1 MTRLFRSANRGRSAV
16 ALTAA
21 ALICGAALAAPSIAT
36 AAGSADLSAT
46 GGAARIS
53 PVDADLSDSL
63 RAEIKE
69 QDAKNVI
76 LLIGDGMGD
85 SEITV
90 ARNYQYG
97 AAGRFPGIDALP
109 ITGQYT
115 TYSLYRADD
124 PATGAVKGAPD
135 YVPDSAATGSA
146 WATGTKTYDNA
157 VSVDIDQNRKDTLLE
172 IAKANGLKTG
182 NVTTSEIQDA
192 TPAVQA
198 AHVDARSCYGP
209 DSASCGNDALENGG
223 LGSISEQILG
233 TRADLTLG
241 GGSASF
247 GQTAKAGDW
256 AGQTLFQQADERGYQ
271 VLGDAT
277 TAGTAAQLEALTV
290 ADQDAPVLGLFGSG
304 NLPVRYAPTPATVGG
319 GDAAPQTCVANP
331 TRPADQ
337 PTLRSMT
344 EKAIDLLD
352 TGDKGFFLQVEGAS
366 IDKQDHAANACGQI
380 GETVD
385 LDEAVQAALA
395 FAKADGNTLVL
406 VTADHA
412 HTSQIVDST
421 PPRRSAPR

>member
-1 MTRLFRSANRGRSAV
+1 MSRSFPSAPRGRSAV
-16 ALTAA
+16 AVSAA
-21 ALICGAALAAPSIAT
+21 AILCAAALAAPAIAV
-36 AAGSADLSAT
+36 AVDAADLAAT

-63 RAEIKE
+63 RSAIKD

-90 ARNYQYG
+90 ARNYEHG

-157 VSVDIDQNRKDTLLE
+157 VSVDIDQQRKDTLLE

-182 NVTTSEIQDA
+182 NVSTAEIQDA

-209 DSASCGNDALENGG
+209 DSTTCGDDALENGG
-223 LGSISEQILG
+223 LGSISEQILD

-241 GGSASF
+241 GGAASF
-247 GQTAKAGDW
+247 AQTARAGDW
-256 AGQTLFQQADERGYQ
+256 AGRTLFEQAADRGYQ

-277 TAGTAAQLEALTV
+277 TPPPQRSSTRSPSPTRTSRCWGCSTPATSRCVTPPPRPPSA
-290 ADQDAPVLGLFGSG
+290 
-304 NLPVRYAPTPATVGG
+304 APTPRR
-319 GDAAPQTCVANP
+319 
-331 TRPADQ
+331 RPACR
-337 PTLRSMT
+337 TR
-344 EKAIDLLD
+344 
-352 TGDKGFFLQVEGAS
+352 
-366 IDKQDHAANACGQI
+366 AAWPISRPCA
-380 GETVD
+380 
-385 LDEAVQAALA
+385 
-395 FAKADGNTLVL
+395 
-406 VTADHA
+406 
-412 HTSQIVDST
+412 
-421 PPRRSAPR
+421 R